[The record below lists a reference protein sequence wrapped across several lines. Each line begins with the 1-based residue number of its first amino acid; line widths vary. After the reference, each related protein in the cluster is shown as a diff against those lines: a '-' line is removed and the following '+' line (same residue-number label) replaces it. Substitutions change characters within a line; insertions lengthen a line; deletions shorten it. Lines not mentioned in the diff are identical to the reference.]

1 MLIVFQIA
9 LPKIKVIQVSLIA
22 ASLAA
27 MLSCDFASAQT
38 FVDRKSPDSFRI
50 ANYNVFSD
58 SLFENDGLDELARF
72 VNAVDADVYAFQ
84 EAFDTSSSQARN
96 LFNQIAPLATGS
108 WQVHKGRNQLI
119 ISRYSL
125 SMLDVNVPNG
135 TRGIAMAL
143 VDLPDSHFF
152 NDMYILNNHFPC
164 CDSGEGQRRVEAEAI
179 AEWLSDAISVGGDID
194 LAQDTAVA
202 IVGDLN
208 TVSGYV
214 PRDTLLDGI
223 DSMGADWDGTSIADA
238 SPTHNAIGLADY
250 TWRNDFSPF
259 EPGVLD
265 YVLYT
270 DSAISVEYSFV
281 LNPSIMSNAELA
293 ATGLIETDMMR
304 TKIVGGNFFDFDHLP
319 LIVDFAANLVVE
331 PLIGDVNLDGEVNFL
346 DISPFIAVLA
356 AEGFQTEADVNF
368 DGVVNFFDISPL
380 IAVLSDQ

>member
-1 MLIVFQIA
+1 M
-9 LPKIKVIQVSLIA
+9 
-22 ASLAA
+22 
-27 MLSCDFASAQT
+27 
-38 FVDRKSPDSFRI
+38 
-50 ANYNVFSD
+50 
-58 SLFENDGLDELARF
+58 
-72 VNAVDADVYAFQ
+72 
-84 EAFDTSSSQARN
+84 
-96 LFNQIAPLATGS
+96 
-108 WQVHKGRNQLI
+108 
-119 ISRYSL
+119 
-125 SMLDVNVPNG
+125 
-135 TRGIAMAL
+135 
-143 VDLPDSHFF
+143 
-152 NDMYILNNHFPC
+152 
-164 CDSGEGQRRVEAEAI
+164 
-179 AEWLSDAISVGGDID
+179 
-194 LAQDTAVA
+194 
-202 IVGDLN
+202 
-208 TVSGYV
+208 
-214 PRDTLLDGI
+214 
-223 DSMGADWDGTSIADA
+223 
-238 SPTHNAIGLADY
+238 ADY